1 MFLDVTLYGVGIAV
15 AAREILESWREEHE
29 GYYGR
34 PHGQSPLSRQYGGFG
49 FDTIPPSG
57 GLWLTSGL
65 NYHALQIVQ
74 DGDGVECVR
83 LTYSGRRHGMRAE
96 FSRFLR
102 TYWDT
107 SVEVSP
113 CVRKE
118 RRLHAYVTQ
127 EPDWLPWE
135 TLDDYR
141 EAVEAPA
148 T

>member
-1 MFLDVTLYGVGIAV
+1 MFLDVTLYGDGIVDHAQ
-15 AAREILESWREEHE
+15 EILEAWREEHE

-34 PHGQSPLSRQYGGFG
+34 PHGQTPISRQYGGFG
-49 FDTIPPSG
+49 FDTLSPRG

-65 NYHALQIVQ
+65 NYHALQIVE
-74 DGDGVECVR
+74 DEGGVECVR

-96 FSRFLR
+96 FARFLQK
-102 TYWDT
+102 YWDA

-113 CVRKE
+113 NVRQE

-135 TLDDYR
+135 TLDDHR

>member
-1 MFLDVTLYGVGIAV
+1 MFLDVTLYGEGIVEHAQ
-15 AAREILESWREEHE
+15 EILEAWREEHE

-34 PHGQSPLSRQYGGFG
+34 PHGQTPISRQYGGFG
-49 FDTIPPSG
+49 FDTLSPRG

-65 NYHALQIVQ
+65 NYHALQIVE
-74 DGDGVECVR
+74 DEGGVECVR

-96 FSRFLR
+96 FVRFLQK
-102 TYWDT
+102 YWDA

-113 CVRKE
+113 NVRQE

-135 TLDDYR
+135 TLDDHR